1 MNKKHIPIS
10 IISFSVLFI
19 VQYLLIYNT
28 FELRNNQ
35 YQVLER
41 KTLDSAYRHLLL
53 NDKLFLGGQE
63 IIDSLIKPHY
73 PAFLA
78 ASEQSPAAFNRI
90 AESFCDSLIASLRER
105 SNMDSIFRALIANNS
120 LDSNLTYSLIVTD
133 FEITFDGRNYKRI
146 LLGNWSINRENPHIL
161 IDGDL
166 DDINKQNLI
175 TGLTVSSPQGN
186 SYKIAFA
193 LHADDPNSRFYKI
206 LRQMAPT
213 LLLSFVAIAM
223 VISIYYLTYRNWVRQ
238 KKMTEMTS
246 DFLNSITHEFHTP
259 ITTIIVANRSI
270 ENLDKVALQ
279 EKIKEFTAIIARQS
293 SRLQKLVKQA
303 LNITELNQYNLEKE
317 SMVFVQLIT
326 ESVNDYRLALDQNI
340 DMELVNDLA
349 STDWEIKVNKFLF
362 TTAIYNIFD
371 NAIKYNQSTHKRVT
385 IRLVQGTDE
394 VGLQISDNGIGLNE
408 EQFQSIFQK
417 FYRGKES
424 NNRPGLGLGLFYVK
438 KVAEAHGW
446 RLEVKSSEKD
456 GTTFSIWLV

>member
-10 IISFSVLFI
+10 IISFSVLFV

-35 YQVLER
+35 YQVFER

-73 PAFLA
+73 PIFLA
-78 ASEQSPAAFNRI
+78 ASEEGPDAFHRVS
-90 AESFCDSLIASLRER
+90 ASFCDTLIASLRAK
-105 SNMDSIFRALIANNS
+105 SNMDSIFRTLIRENA

-133 FEITFDGRNYKRI
+133 FEITFDGRNYRPV
-146 LLGNWSINRENPHIL
+146 LAGNWLINREHPHIL

-166 DDINKQNLI
+166 EDINKQNLI

-186 SYKIAFA
+186 SYKIAFS
-193 LHADDPNSRFYKI
+193 LHADDINSRFYKI

-213 LLLSFVAIAM
+213 LLLSALAIAM
-223 VISIYYLTYRNWVRQ
+223 VIGIYYLTYRNWVRQ

-270 ENLDKVALQ
+270 ENLDRAALE

-293 SRLQKLVKQA
+293 SRLQKLIKQA
-303 LNITELNQYNLEKE
+303 LNITELNQYNVEKE
-317 SMVFVQLIT
+317 RFALLPLLS

-340 DMELVNDLA
+340 VMELINDLH
-349 STDWEIKVNKFLF
+349 TPDQEIYVNKFLF

-371 NAIKYNQSTHKRVT
+371 NAIKYNQNAQKSITV
-385 IRLVQGTDE
+385 RLLQTADNLGI
-394 VGLQISDNGIGLNE
+394 QISDNGIGLNE
-408 EQFQSIFQK
+408 EHFQRVFQK

-446 RLEVKSSEKD
+446 KLTVSSNKET
-456 GTTFSIWLV
+456 GTTFSIWLL